1 METTYTEFDG
11 SLGQFFQAYAAA
23 EFALTCA
30 LLKLSGTPTTSGN
43 LLVYGMSAKV
53 KSKKLQLLIQEK
65 HPNLR
70 PYLAVIKF
78 FDKTTEF
85 RHKLAHWYYIYP
97 KDRSVGKVNITDPF
111 KDFDELF
118 KPRITISAQELNDI
132 SEWLRYCAMF
142 TSVKL
147 QDDAEK
153 SDIDDLASNL
163 LRHSP
168 RIPANL
174 DTSLDTPF

>member
-11 SLGQFFQAYAAA
+11 SLGQFFQAYASA
-23 EFALTCA
+23 EFALT
-30 LLKLSGTPTTSGN
+30 
-43 LLVYGMSAKV
+43 
-53 KSKKLQLLIQEK
+53 
-65 HPNLR
+65 
-70 PYLAVIKF
+70 
-78 FDKTTEF
+78 
-85 RHKLAHWYYIYP
+85 
-97 KDRSVGKVNITDPF
+97 
-111 KDFDELF
+111 
-118 KPRITISAQELNDI
+118 
-132 SEWLRYCAMF
+132 CAMF